1 MGALLV
7 VLSVICWVL
16 GKVIDFDHI
25 PSLLPW
31 AIAAKNTRGVLAG
44 TAMGLSLSLSVALLF
59 MEFTS
64 VPDIGSYYQLNIA
77 MIATFITV
85 NALLVFVSINYPLL
99 DLFGTEFERL
109 AIVAC
114 CLTDCLFVLAIFALV
129 FTINDKGFEFG
140 DTPCFINRLG
150 TTALYNP
157 LFYSVTFF
165 LPAVIARIVLL
176 ATILLKRIVSG
187 TFLSQR
193 LLPYLSPSSA
203 RKLRECTASLEKT
216 YQSWH
221 STLTHIHLFIA
232 FLCMFSLCF
241 EVAYMLQLRDA
252 MKKIGGTAWSEGQMG
267 FGQVLALL
275 LWMPVVVVF
284 IFSLGNTHTLII
296 LKI

>member
-7 VLSVICWVL
+7 ILSVICWVL
-16 GKVIDFDHI
+16 GKVIDFNHI

-77 MIATFITV
+77 MIATFITL

-99 DLFGTEFERL
+99 ELFGTEFERL

-114 CLTDCLFVLAIFALV
+114 CLTDCLFVLAIFVLV

-140 DTPCFINRLG
+140 DTPCFDNRLG
-150 TTALYNP
+150 TSALSNP

-165 LPAVIARIVLL
+165 IPAVMARILLL

-193 LLPYLSPSSA
+193 VLPYISPSSG
-203 RKLRECTASLEKT
+203 RKLRECTASLEKKLSIMAFSPHPHRSL
-216 YQSWH
+216 YRFPVHVLAIFRSSIH
-221 STLTHIHLFIA
+221 ASTAGRDEENRRNCMAGGPNGVWASSGSIALDACRCGVHLFI
-232 FLCMFSLCF
+232 
-241 EVAYMLQLRDA
+241 
-252 MKKIGGTAWSEGQMG
+252 G
-267 FGQVLALL
+267 
-275 LWMPVVVVF
+275 
-284 IFSLGNTHTLII
+284 
-296 LKI
+296 